1 MYTYNYKV
9 IEEVG
14 QVPRKTSPSFV
25 TEIPLIVNSVNNRE
39 LEARFHAGQQLLNA
53 VLGEAMIRMEL
64 VGNSEPYLQAKQLKG
79 DNNKALRKKLF
90 EEARKLHRFSD
101 FELQSFAVITANS
114 SKWIASKLDSNTIQ
128 KLATRAFKAVEKV
141 LFGKA
146 KKIRFK
152 AFDRFKSV
160 EGKTSK
166 QGLRWTLRQTKR
178 GETIGKKSDYR
189 NKIKCSEYVLS
200 WSGLD
205 LEPIIDWFDPVIA
218 HGLNSPIKYCR
229 LLWRRLNGKKRWF
242 LQLINEGLSYQKP
255 KNYVTQGLIG
265 LDLNISN
272 IAFVADNKA
281 GLLPFADKVP
291 TFEKEIKAIQRKMQ
305 RTQRMHNPDNYE
317 ADFEKKVGNK
327 TVVKKGKV
335 RKGKKK
341 WNNSK
346 NYLKLRYKK
355 ADLERR
361 KSSYALSSNKS
372 LVNGLLRHGN
382 NFKTENV
389 SVKAW
394 QKRYGKAISAKCP
407 GFFQSELTRKAENA
421 GGQLV
426 KFSTKKTALSQ
437 THLDGSRIKKSL
449 RERVHA
455 DVTGVR
461 MHRDIFS
468 AYLSRFV
475 HDELLLIEDAASQ
488 YPAMEPLLV
497 EGWEEYRKA
506 ASKVGEPEIRNSHVS
521 AEQFSTEGLSTES
534 ATSQIVN
541 KDEKL
546 EVMPEPARL

>member
-1 MYTYNYKV
+1 M
-9 IEEVG
+9 
-14 QVPRKTSPSFV
+14 PRTTTPSFV
-25 TEIPLIVNSVNNRE
+25 TEIPLIVNSVANRE
-39 LEARFHAGQQLLNA
+39 LEARFHGGQQLLNA

-64 VGNSEPYLQAKQLKG
+64 VRNSESYQQAKRLKG
-79 DNNKALRKKLF
+79 DDNKAQRNKLF
-90 EEARKLHRFSD
+90 EKARKLYRFSD
-101 FELQSFAVITANS
+101 FELQSFATLTAKR
-114 SKWIASKLDSNTIQ
+114 SKWIEDKLDAQVIQ
-128 KLATRAFKAVEKV
+128 KLATRAFKAVERV

-152 AFDRFKSV
+152 TFDRFKSV
-160 EGKTSK
+160 EGKTNK

-178 GETIGKKSDYR
+178 VETIGKKSDYR
-189 NKIKCSEYVLS
+189 NKIKCSGYVLS
-200 WSGLD
+200 WAGLE
-205 LEPIIDWFDPVIA
+205 LEPVIDWFDPVIA

-229 LLWRRLNGKKRWF
+229 LVWRRLNGKKRWF
-242 LQLINEGLSYQKP
+242 LQLINEGLPNQKP
-255 KNYVTQGLIG
+255 KNYVTEGLVG

-291 TFEKEIKAIQRKMQ
+291 TFEKEIKATQRKMQ

-317 ADFEKKVGNK
+317 PDFEKKVGNK

-335 RKGKKK
+335 RKGKKV

-346 NYLKLRYKK
+346 NYLKLRRKK

-361 KSSYALSSNKS
+361 KASYALSSNRG
-372 LVNGLLRHGN
+372 LVNEILRHGN
-382 NFKTENV
+382 SFKTEKV

-394 QKRYGKAISAKCP
+394 QKRYGKAIAAKSP

-437 THLDGSRIKKSL
+437 THLDGSRFKKSL
-449 RERVHA
+449 SQRIHK
-455 DVTGVR
+455 DVTGIQ
-461 MHRDIFS
+461 MHRDIFT

-488 YPAMEPLLV
+488 YAAMEPLLM
-497 EGWEEYRKA
+497 EGWEEYHKA
-506 ASKVGEPEIRNSHVS
+506 VSKVGASEIRNSHVS
-521 AEQFSTEGLSTES
+521 AEQLSIEGLSSES

-541 KDEKL
+541 KDDKL
-546 EVMPEPARL
+546 EVMPEPA

>member
-1 MYTYNYKV
+1 M
-9 IEEVG
+9 
-14 QVPRKTSPSFV
+14 PRKTTPSFI
-25 TEIPLIVNSVNNRE
+25 TEIPLRVNSVNNRE
-39 LEARFHAGQQLLNA
+39 LETRFHAGQQLLNA
-53 VLGEAMIRMEL
+53 VLGEAMVRMEL
-64 VGNSEPYLQAKQLKG
+64 VRNSQFYLQAKQLKD

-90 EEARKLHRFSD
+90 EEASSLYRFSD

-114 SKWIASKLDSNTIQ
+114 SKWITTKLDSNTIQ

-160 EGKTSK
+160 EGKTNK

-178 GETIGKKSDYR
+178 EETIGKKSDYR

-200 WSGLD
+200 WAGLE
-205 LEPIIDWFDPVIA
+205 LKPVIDWFDPVIA
-218 HGLNSPIKYCR
+218 HGLNSPVKYCR
-229 LLWRRLNGKKRWF
+229 LVWRRLNSKKRWF
-242 LQLINEGLSYQKP
+242 LQLINEGLPYQKP
-255 KNYVTQGLIG
+255 KNYATEGLVG

-291 TFEKEIKAIQRKMQ
+291 TFEKEIKQIQRKMQ
-305 RTQRMHNPDNYE
+305 RTQRMHNSDNYE
-317 ADFEKKVGNK
+317 PDFEKKVGNK

-335 RKGKKK
+335 RKGTKK

-346 NYLKLRYKK
+346 NYLKLRCKK
-355 ADLERR
+355 TDLERR
-361 KSSYALSSNKS
+361 KASYAKSSNRG
-372 LVNGLLRHGN
+372 LVNEVLRHGN

-394 QKRYGKAISAKCP
+394 QKRYGKAISTKSP
-407 GFFQSELTRKAENA
+407 GFFQSELTCKAENA
-421 GGQLV
+421 GGQLI
-426 KFSTKKTALSQ
+426 KFSTRKTALSQ
-437 THLDGSRIKKSL
+437 THLDGSRTKKSL
-449 RERVHA
+449 SQRIHEDA
-455 DVTGVR
+455 TGVR
-461 MHRDIFS
+461 MHRDIFV

-488 YPAMEPLLV
+488 YSAMEPLLM

-506 ASKVGEPEIRNSHVS
+506 VSKVGASEIRNSHVS
-521 AEQFSTEGLSTES
+521 AEQLSIEGLSPES

>member
-1 MYTYNYKV
+1 M
-9 IEEVG
+9 
-14 QVPRKTSPSFV
+14 PRKTTPSFI
-25 TEIPLIVNSVNNRE
+25 TEIQLRVNSVNNRE
-39 LEARFHAGQQLLNA
+39 LETRFHAGQQLLNA
-53 VLGEAMIRMEL
+53 VLGEAMVRMEL
-64 VGNSEPYLQAKQLKG
+64 VRNSQFYLQAKQLKD

-90 EEARKLHRFSD
+90 EEASSLYRFSD

-114 SKWIASKLDSNTIQ
+114 SKWITTKLDSNTIQ

-160 EGKTSK
+160 EGKTNK

-178 GETIGKKSDYR
+178 EETIGKKSDYR

-200 WSGLD
+200 WAGLE
-205 LEPIIDWFDPVIA
+205 LKPVIDWFDPVIA
-218 HGLNSPIKYCR
+218 HGLNSPVKYCR
-229 LLWRRLNGKKRWF
+229 LVWRRLNSKKRWF
-242 LQLINEGLSYQKP
+242 LQLINEGLPYQKP
-255 KNYVTQGLIG
+255 KNYATEGLVG

-291 TFEKEIKAIQRKMQ
+291 TFEKEIKQIQRKMQ
-305 RTQRMHNPDNYE
+305 RTQRMHNSDNYE
-317 ADFEKKVGNK
+317 PDFEKKVGNK

-335 RKGKKK
+335 RKGTKK

-346 NYLKLRYKK
+346 NYLKLRCKK
-355 ADLERR
+355 TDLERR
-361 KSSYALSSNKS
+361 KASYAKSSNRG
-372 LVNGLLRHGN
+372 LVNEVLRHGN

-394 QKRYGKAISAKCP
+394 QKRYGKAISTKSP
-407 GFFQSELTRKAENA
+407 GFFQSELTCKAENA
-421 GGQLV
+421 GGQLI
-426 KFSTKKTALSQ
+426 KFSTRKTALSQ
-437 THLDGSRIKKSL
+437 THLDGSRTKKSL
-449 RERVHA
+449 SQRIHEDA
-455 DVTGVR
+455 TGVR
-461 MHRDIFS
+461 MHRDIFV

-488 YPAMEPLLV
+488 YSAMEPLLM

-506 ASKVGEPEIRNSHVS
+506 VSKVGASEIRNSHVS
-521 AEQFSTEGLSTES
+521 AEQLSIEGLSPES

>member
-1 MYTYNYKV
+1 M
-9 IEEVG
+9 
-14 QVPRKTSPSFV
+14 PRKTTPSFI
-25 TEIPLIVNSVNNRE
+25 TEIPLRVNSVNNRE
-39 LEARFHAGQQLLNA
+39 LETRFHAGQQLLNA
-53 VLGEAMIRMEL
+53 VLGEAMVRMEL
-64 VGNSEPYLQAKQLKG
+64 VRNSQFYLQAKQLKD

-90 EEARKLHRFSD
+90 EEASSLYRFSD

-114 SKWIASKLDSNTIQ
+114 SKWITTKLDSNTIQ

-160 EGKTSK
+160 EGKTNK

-178 GETIGKKSDYR
+178 EETIGKKSDYR

-200 WSGLD
+200 WAGLE
-205 LEPIIDWFDPVIA
+205 LKPVIDWFDPVIA
-218 HGLNSPIKYCR
+218 HGLNSPVKYCR
-229 LLWRRLNGKKRWF
+229 LVWRRLNSKKRWF
-242 LQLINEGLSYQKP
+242 LQLINEGLPYQKP
-255 KNYVTQGLIG
+255 KNYATEGLVG

-291 TFEKEIKAIQRKMQ
+291 TFEKEIKQIQRKMQ
-305 RTQRMHNPDNYE
+305 RTQRMHNSDNYE
-317 ADFEKKVGNK
+317 PDFEKKVGNK

-335 RKGKKK
+335 RKGTKK

-346 NYLKLRYKK
+346 NYLKLRCKK
-355 ADLERR
+355 TDLERR
-361 KSSYALSSNKS
+361 KASYAKSSNRG
-372 LVNGLLRHGN
+372 LVNEVLRLGN

-394 QKRYGKAISAKCP
+394 QKRYGKAISTKSP
-407 GFFQSELTRKAENA
+407 GFFQSELTCKAENA
-421 GGQLV
+421 GGQLI
-426 KFSTKKTALSQ
+426 KFSTRKTALSQ
-437 THLDGSRIKKSL
+437 THLDGSRTKKSL
-449 RERVHA
+449 SQRIHEDA
-455 DVTGVR
+455 TGVR
-461 MHRDIFS
+461 MHRDIFV

-488 YPAMEPLLV
+488 YSAMEPLLM

-506 ASKVGEPEIRNSHVS
+506 VSKVGASEIRNSHVS
-521 AEQFSTEGLSTES
+521 AEQLSIEGLSPES

>member
-1 MYTYNYKV
+1 M
-9 IEEVG
+9 
-14 QVPRKTSPSFV
+14 PRKTTPSFI

-39 LEARFHAGQQLLNA
+39 LEARFNAGQQLLNV

-64 VGNSEPYLQAKQLKG
+64 VRNSEPYQQAKKLKG
-79 DNNKALRKKLF
+79 DKNKAARKKLF
-90 EEARKLHRFSD
+90 EESRKLHWFSD
-101 FELQSFAVITANS
+101 FEMQSFAVRTANK
-114 SKWIASKLDSNTIQ
+114 SKWIADKLDSNTIQ
-128 KLATRAFKAVEKV
+128 KLATRAFKAVERV

-146 KKIRFK
+146 KKFRFK
-152 AFDRFKSV
+152 TFDRFKSV
-160 EGKTSK
+160 EGKTNK

-178 GETIGKKSDYR
+178 EETISKKSDYR

-200 WSGLD
+200 WMGLE
-205 LEPIIDWFDPVIA
+205 LEPIIDWFDPLIA
-218 HGLNSPIKYCR
+218 YGLNSPIKYCR
-229 LLWRRLNGKKRWF
+229 LVWRRLNGKKRWF
-242 LQLINEGLSYQKP
+242 LQLINEGLPYRKP
-255 KNYVTQGLIG
+255 KNYVIEGLVG

-291 TFEKEIKAIQRKMQ
+291 TFEKEISAIQRKMQ

-317 ADFEKKVGNK
+317 LDFEKKVGNK
-327 TVVKKGKV
+327 TVTKKGKV

-346 NYLKLRYKK
+346 NYLKLRRKK

-361 KSSYALSSNKS
+361 KSSYAKSSNRG
-372 LVNGLLRHGN
+372 LVNELLRHGN

-394 QKRYGKAISAKCP
+394 QKKYGKAISAKSP
-407 GFFQSELTRKAENA
+407 GFFQSELTCKAENA

-506 ASKVGEPEIRNSHVS
+506 ASKIGEPEIRNSHVS

>member
-1 MYTYNYKV
+1 M
-9 IEEVG
+9 
-14 QVPRKTSPSFV
+14 PRKTTPSFV
-25 TEIPLIVNSVNNRE
+25 TEIPLIVNSVDNRE
-39 LEARFHAGQQLLNA
+39 LEARFHAGQQLFNA
-53 VLGEAMIRMEL
+53 VLGEAMVRMGL
-64 VGNSEPYLQAKQLKG
+64 VRNSELYQQAKKLKG
-79 DNNKALRKKLF
+79 DDNKARRKKLF

-101 FELQSFAVITANS
+101 FELQSFAVMTANRS
-114 SKWIASKLDSNTIQ
+114 SWIANKLDSNTIQ
-128 KLATRAFKAVEKV
+128 KLATRAFKAVEKL

-152 AFDRFKSV
+152 TFDRFKSV
-160 EGKTSK
+160 EGKTNK
-166 QGLRWTLRQTKR
+166 QGLRWNFRQKKR
-178 GETIGKKSDYR
+178 EETIGKKSDYR

-200 WSGLD
+200 WSGLE
-205 LEPIIDWFDPVIA
+205 LEPVIDWFDPVIA
-218 HGLNSPIKYCR
+218 HGLNSTIKYCR
-229 LLWRRLNGKKRWF
+229 LVWRRLNGKKRWF
-242 LQLINEGLSYQKP
+242 LQLINKGLPYQKP
-255 KNYVTQGLIG
+255 KNYVTEGLVG

-291 TFEKEIKAIQRKMQ
+291 MFEKEIKVTQRKMQ
-305 RTQRMHNPDNYE
+305 RTQRLHNPHNYE
-317 ADFEKKVGNK
+317 HDFEKKVGNK

-346 NYLKLRYKK
+346 NYLKLRHNK

-361 KSSYALSSNKS
+361 KSSYAKSSNRG
-372 LVNGLLRHGN
+372 LVNEILRHGN
-382 NFKTENV
+382 SFKTEKI
-389 SVKAW
+389 SIKAW
-394 QKRYGKAISAKCP
+394 QNRYRKAISAKCP
-407 GFFQSELTRKAENA
+407 GFFQFELTRKAENA
-421 GGQLV
+421 GGQLI

-449 RERVHA
+449 RERIHE

-488 YPAMEPLLV
+488 YPAMEPLLM

-506 ASKVGEPEIRNSHVS
+506 VSKVGTSEIRNSHVS
-521 AEQFSTEGLSTES
+521 AEQLSIVGLSPES
-534 ATSQIVN
+534 ATSQIVS

>member
-1 MYTYNYKV
+1 M
-9 IEEVG
+9 
-14 QVPRKTSPSFV
+14 PRKTTPSFI

-39 LEARFHAGQQLLNA
+39 LEARFNAGQQLLNV

-64 VGNSEPYLQAKQLKG
+64 VRNSEPYQQAKKLKG
-79 DNNKALRKKLF
+79 DKNKAARKKLF
-90 EEARKLHRFSD
+90 EESRKLHWFSD
-101 FELQSFAVITANS
+101 FEMQSFAVRTANK
-114 SKWIASKLDSNTIQ
+114 SKWIADKLDSNTIQ
-128 KLATRAFKAVEKV
+128 KLATRAFKAVERV

-146 KKIRFK
+146 KKFRFK
-152 AFDRFKSV
+152 TFDRFKSV
-160 EGKTSK
+160 EGKTNK

-178 GETIGKKSDYR
+178 EETISKKSDYR

-200 WSGLD
+200 WMGLE
-205 LEPIIDWFDPVIA
+205 LEPIIDWFDPLIA
-218 HGLNSPIKYCR
+218 YGLNSPIKYCR
-229 LLWRRLNGKKRWF
+229 LVWRRLNGKKRWF
-242 LQLINEGLSYQKP
+242 LQLINEGLPYRKP
-255 KNYVTQGLIG
+255 KNYVIEGLVG

-291 TFEKEIKAIQRKMQ
+291 TFEKEISAIQRKMQ

-317 ADFEKKVGNK
+317 LDFEKKVGNK
-327 TVVKKGKV
+327 TVTKKGKV

-346 NYLKLRYKK
+346 NYLKLRRKK

-361 KSSYALSSNKS
+361 KSSYAKSSNRG
-372 LVNGLLRHGN
+372 LVNELLRHGN

-394 QKRYGKAISAKCP
+394 QKKYGKAISAKSP
-407 GFFQSELTRKAENA
+407 GFFQSELTCKAENA

-506 ASKVGEPEIRNSHVS
+506 ASKVSESVRAACPKGIIRNSHVS
-521 AEQFSTEGLSTES
+521 AEQFSIEGLSPES
-534 ATSQIVN
+534 ADN
-541 KDEKL
+541 
-546 EVMPEPARL
+546 EVAASGAKS

>member
-1 MYTYNYKV
+1 M
-9 IEEVG
+9 
-14 QVPRKTSPSFV
+14 PRKTTPSFV
-25 TEIPLIVNSVNNRE
+25 TEVPLIVNSADNRE
-39 LEARFHAGQQLLNA
+39 LEARFRSGQQLLNA
-53 VLGEAMIRMEL
+53 VLSEALIRMEL
-64 VGNSEPYLQAKQLKG
+64 VRNSEPYLQAKKLRG
-79 DNNKALRKKLF
+79 DKNKALRKKLF
-90 EEARKLHRFSD
+90 EEARKLYRFSD
-101 FELQSFAVITANS
+101 FDLQSFAVVTANS

-128 KLATRAFKAVEKV
+128 KLATRAFKSVERA

-152 AFDRFKSV
+152 TFDRFKSV
-160 EGKTSK
+160 EGKTNK
-166 QGLRWTLRQTKR
+166 QGLRWTLRQVKR
-178 GETIGKKSDYR
+178 EETIGKKSDYR
-189 NKIKCSEYVLS
+189 NKIKCSQYVLS
-200 WSGLD
+200 WSGLE
-205 LEPIIDWFDPVIA
+205 LEPIVDWFDPVIA
-218 HGLNSPIKYCR
+218 HGLNSPVKYCR
-229 LLWRRLNGKKRWF
+229 LVWRRLNGKKRWF
-242 LQLINEGLSYQKP
+242 LQLINEGLPYRKP
-255 KNYVTQGLIG
+255 QNYVTKGLVG

-305 RTQRMHNPDNYE
+305 RTQRIHNPENYE
-317 ADFEKKVGNK
+317 ADFEKKVGNR
-327 TVVKKGKV
+327 TVIKKGKV
-335 RKGKKK
+335 RKGRKK

-346 NYLKLRYKK
+346 SYLKLRRKK

-361 KSSYALSSNKS
+361 KSSYAKSSNRR
-372 LVNGLLRHGN
+372 LVNKLLRHGD

-389 SVKAW
+389 SVKSW
-394 QKRYGKAISAKCP
+394 QKRYGKAISAKSP

-426 KFSTKKTALSQ
+426 KFSTKRTALSQ

-449 RERVHA
+449 SQRVHE

-461 MHRDIFS
+461 MHRDIFT

-475 HDELLLIEDAASQ
+475 HDESLSIEDAASQ
-488 YPAMEPLLV
+488 YSATEPLLV

-506 ASKVGEPEIRNSHVS
+506 AIKVSESEIRNSRVS
-521 AEQFSTEGLSTES
+521 LEQFSTEGLSPES

-546 EVMPEPARL
+546 EVMPEPACL

>member
-1 MYTYNYKV
+1 M
-9 IEEVG
+9 
-14 QVPRKTSPSFV
+14 PRKTTPSFI
-25 TEIPLIVNSVNNRE
+25 TEIPLRVNSVNNRE
-39 LEARFHAGQQLLNA
+39 LETRFHAGQQLLNA
-53 VLGEAMIRMEL
+53 VLGEAMVRMEL
-64 VGNSEPYLQAKQLKG
+64 VRNSQFYLQAKQLKD

-90 EEARKLHRFSD
+90 EEASSLYRFSD

-114 SKWIASKLDSNTIQ
+114 SKWITTKLDSNTIQ

-160 EGKTSK
+160 EGKTNK
-166 QGLRWTLRQTKR
+166 QALRWTLRQTKR
-178 GETIGKKSDYR
+178 EETIGKKSDYR

-200 WSGLD
+200 WAGLE
-205 LEPIIDWFDPVIA
+205 LKPVIDWFDPVIA
-218 HGLNSPIKYCR
+218 HGLNSPVKYCR
-229 LLWRRLNGKKRWF
+229 LVWRRLNSKKRWF
-242 LQLINEGLSYQKP
+242 LQLINEGLPYQKP
-255 KNYVTQGLIG
+255 KNYATEGLVG

-291 TFEKEIKAIQRKMQ
+291 TFEKEIKQIQRKMQ
-305 RTQRMHNPDNYE
+305 RTQRMHNSDNYE
-317 ADFEKKVGNK
+317 PDFEKKVGNK

-335 RKGKKK
+335 RKGTKK

-346 NYLKLRYKK
+346 NYLKLRCKK
-355 ADLERR
+355 TDLERR
-361 KSSYALSSNKS
+361 KASYAKSSNRG
-372 LVNGLLRHGN
+372 LVNEVLRHGN

-394 QKRYGKAISAKCP
+394 QKRYGKAISTKSP
-407 GFFQSELTRKAENA
+407 GFFQSELTCKAENA
-421 GGQLV
+421 GGQLI
-426 KFSTKKTALSQ
+426 KFSTRKTALSQ
-437 THLDGSRIKKSL
+437 THLDGSRTKKSL
-449 RERVHA
+449 SQRIHEDA
-455 DVTGVR
+455 TGVR
-461 MHRDIFS
+461 MHRDIFV

-488 YPAMEPLLV
+488 YSAMEPLLM

-506 ASKVGEPEIRNSHVS
+506 VSKVGASEIRNSHVS
-521 AEQFSTEGLSTES
+521 AEQLSIEGLSPES

>member
-1 MYTYNYKV
+1 M
-9 IEEVG
+9 
-14 QVPRKTSPSFV
+14 PRKTTPSFV
-25 TEIPLIVNSVNNRE
+25 TEIPLIVNSIDNRE

-64 VGNSEPYLQAKQLKG
+64 VRNSESYLQAKQLKG

-90 EEARKLHRFSD
+90 EEASSLHRFSD
-101 FELQSFAVITANS
+101 FELQSFAVKTANS

-146 KKIRFK
+146 KNIRFK

-160 EGKTSK
+160 EGKTNK

-178 GETIGKKSDYR
+178 VETIGKKSDYC
-189 NKIKCSEYVLS
+189 NKIKCSKYVLS
-200 WSGLD
+200 WVGLE
-205 LEPIIDWFDPVIA
+205 LKPIIDWFDPVIA

-229 LLWRRLNGKKRWF
+229 LVWRRLNGKKRWF
-242 LQLINEGLSYQKP
+242 LQLINEGLPYQKP
-255 KNYVTQGLIG
+255 KNYITEGLVG

-281 GLLPFADKVP
+281 GLLPFAVKVP
-291 TFEKEIKAIQRKMQ
+291 TFEKEIKGTQRRMQ
-305 RTQRMHNPDNYE
+305 RNQRMHNPDNYE
-317 ADFEKKVGNK
+317 PDFEKKVGNK
-327 TVVKKGKV
+327 TVVKKGKIS
-335 RKGKKK
+335 KGKKV
-341 WNNSK
+341 WNNSN
-346 NYLKLRYKK
+346 NYLKLRRKK

-361 KSSYALSSNKS
+361 KASYANSSNRG
-372 LVNGLLRHGN
+372 LVNEILRHGN
-382 NFKTENV
+382 RFKTEKV
-389 SVKAW
+389 TIKAW
-394 QKRYGKAISAKCP
+394 QKIYGKAIAAKSP
-407 GFFQSELTRKAENA
+407 GFFQSELTRKAESA
-421 GGQLV
+421 GGQLI
-426 KFSTKKTALSQ
+426 KFSTRKTALSQ

-449 RERVHA
+449 SQRIHV

-475 HDELLLIEDAASQ
+475 HDESLLIEDAASQ
-488 YPAMEPLLV
+488 YSAMEPLLV

-506 ASKVGEPEIRNSHVS
+506 VSKVGESEIRNSHVS
-521 AEQFSTEGLSTES
+521 AEQLSTEGLTSTDVS
-534 ATSQIVN
+534 ATSQIVT

-546 EVMPEPARL
+546 EVMPEPAHL